1 MVLVLVAYMIAIVD
15 YGMGNLQSVANAVE
29 ALGAAYVVTQRPKDL
44 REANGIILPG
54 VGAFGEGMENL
65 RKFGLVDV
73 LHSEVIERKKPYL
86 GICLGL
92 QFLAERGY
100 EAGEHEGFGWIRGEV
115 RLIEPRD
122 PAAKIPHM
130 GWNEIDIRRE
140 SHIFRGLQKNPVF
153 YFVHSFGLMPDP
165 ADADVV
171 TSVVHHGGEITAS
184 IQKGNIF
191 ATQFHPEKSQTAGLL
206 VLKNFIDLTISHSS
220 W

>member
-1 MVLVLVAYMIAIVD
+1 MIAIVD

-29 ALGAAYVVTQRPKDL
+29 ALGAAYMVTQRPKDVQ
-44 REANGIILPG
+44 EADGIVLPG

-65 RKFGLVDV
+65 RKLGLVDV
-73 LHSEVIERKKPYL
+73 LRSEVVEKGKPYL

-100 EAGEHEGFGWIRGEV
+100 EEGEHEGLGWVRGEV

-122 PAAKIPHM
+122 PAAKVPHM
-130 GWNEIDIRRE
+130 GWNGIDIRRE

-153 YFVHSFGLMPDP
+153 YFVHSYSFVPDSTEEE
-165 ADADVV
+165 VV
-171 TSVVHHGGEITAS
+171 TAVVHHGMEIVAS
-184 IQKGNIF
+184 IQKRNIF
-191 ATQFHPEKSQTAGLL
+191 ATQFHPEKSQSAGLL
-206 VLKNFIDLTISHSS
+206 VLKNFVNFCENPT